1 MDKINKKARFLGRVI
16 LKIQSILSN
25 CMSSVRV
32 RFAPSPT
39 GFFHIGSA
47 RTALFNWLY
56 ARHTGGAF
64 ILRIEDTDKERNSE
78 AFLNLIYESLTWLGL
93 NWDEGPKYGNNGGG
107 DFGPYRQSER
117 GTIYRAHV
125 DKLLAA
131 GRAYEKDGAIWFKLP
146 GERYEVFDEHR
157 KKTVEKVKLPPVV
170 IDDQIRG
177 RVERVEDEDFVIVR
191 SDGNPVF
198 HLVNVVDDI
207 AMNVT
212 HIIRGE
218 DHLSNTSKHVQLY
231 EGFGAKPPAFA
242 HIPLILK
249 QNGPGKMSKR
259 DQGALIEEY
268 QRRGYLPE
276 ALVNFLSLLGWNPGG
291 DREKMPIA
299 EIVRLFDL
307 PGVNQSNARF
317 DDKKLAHM
325 NMAYLLEL
333 PADAFVAKA
342 REFFAK
348 HSAGHATGAAWAADD
363 AYFRA
368 VMLLAQPKV
377 KGVEE
382 LPAYAGYF
390 FVEDFPID
398 PKVRDKVMAK
408 GEPKARLRELAD
420 GLKTADLGSDTAIE
434 ETMKAV
440 ATQHGLAFGDYQAV
454 TRLALS
460 GTNVGPSITGMIR
473 VLGRERVLRRIEKF
487 LAS

>member
-1 MDKINKKARFLGRVI
+1 
-16 LKIQSILSN
+16 
-25 CMSSVRV
+25 MSPVRV

-56 ARHTGGAF
+56 ARHTGGTF

-78 AFLNLIYESLTWLGL
+78 AFLNLIYESLDWLGL
-93 NWDEGPKYGNNGGG
+93 NWDEGPKYGANGGG

-117 GTIYRAHV
+117 SEIYKDYV
-125 DKLLAA
+125 SKLMNA
-131 GRAYEKDGAIWFKLP
+131 GRAYEKDGAVWFKLL

-157 KKTVEKVKLPPVV
+157 KKTVEKVKNAPVV
-170 IDDQIRG
+170 IEDQIRG
-177 RVERVEDEDFVIVR
+177 RVERIEDEDFVIVR

-218 DHLSNTSKHVQLY
+218 DHLSNTSKHVHLY
-231 EGFGAKPPAFA
+231 DGFGVKPPAFA

-276 ALVNFLSLLGWNPGG
+276 ALVNFLCLLGWNPGD

-299 EIVRLFDL
+299 EIIRLFDL
-307 PGVNQSNARF
+307 PGINQSNARF

-333 PADAFVAKA
+333 PADKFVALA
-342 REFFAK
+342 RDYFER
-348 HSAGHATGAAWAADD
+348 HSAGKGPSAAMAADD
-363 AYFRA
+363 AYFRE
-368 VMLLAQPKV
+368 VMLLSQPKV
-377 KGVEE
+377 KGIDE
-382 LPAYAGYF
+382 LPGYTAYF
-390 FVEDFPID
+390 FREDFEFD

-408 GEPKARLRELAD
+408 GDPKARLRELEET
-420 GLKTADLGSDTAIE
+420 LKTADATAFTSDSAIE
-434 ETMKAV
+434 ELMKSV
-440 ATQHGLAFGDYQAV
+440 ALKNGLGFGDYQSV

-473 VLGRERVLRRIEKF
+473 VMGRERVLRRIERF
-487 LAS
+487 LAP

>member
-1 MDKINKKARFLGRVI
+1 M
-16 LKIQSILSN
+16 SN
-25 CMSSVRV
+25 VRV

-56 ARHTGGAF
+56 ARHTGGTF

-78 AFLNLIYESLTWLGL
+78 AFLNLIYDSLTWLGM
-93 NWDEGPKYGNNGGG
+93 NWDEGPKVGG
-107 DFGPYRQSER
+107 DYGPYRQSER
-117 GTIYRAHV
+117 GAIYKEYI

-131 GRAYEKDGAIWFKLP
+131 GRAYEKDGAIWFKLL
-146 GERYEVFDEHR
+146 GERYKVFDEHR
-157 KKTVEKVKLPPVV
+157 KKEVEKVKIAPVV
-170 IDDQIRG
+170 IEDRIRG

-198 HLVNVVDDI
+198 HLVNVIDDI
-207 AMNVT
+207 AMRVT
-212 HIIRGE
+212 HVIRGE
-218 DHLSNTSKHVQLY
+218 DHLSNTSKHVLLY
-231 EGFGAKPPAFA
+231 EGFGVKPPEFA

-276 ALVNFLSLLGWNPGG
+276 ALMNFLCLLGWNPGD

-299 EIVRLFDL
+299 EIIRLFDL

-333 PADAFVAKA
+333 PADRFVSLARGYFERQAESPAAKNA
-342 REFFAK
+342 L
-348 HSAGHATGAAWAADD
+348 AAD
-363 AYFRA
+363 AGYFRD
-368 VMLLAQPKV
+368 VMLLSQPKI

-382 LPAYAGYF
+382 LPAYTGYF
-390 FVEDFPID
+390 FTEDFAVD
-398 PKVRDKVMAK
+398 AKVREKVMAK
-408 GEPKARLRELAD
+408 GDPKARLRELSAA
-420 GLKTADLGSDTAIE
+420 LPSFDLTSDAAIE
-434 ETMKAV
+434 QGIKDL
-440 ATQHGLAFGDYQAV
+440 ATKNELGFGDYQAIA
-454 TRLALS
+454 RLSLS

-473 VLGRERVLRRIEKF
+473 ILGRDRVLARFSRF
-487 LAS
+487 LAAA